1 MAQIQDR
8 ECQLLFIG
16 EVTDNELI
24 LEGAVCL
31 TIKKIT
37 WVQVCWAI
45 AQVVLIIS
53 GILAL
58 HNPGDKLVSISGY
71 LGLAMLI
78 AGGINVVVFVKKK
91 KILHGSQW
99 LLADGMSA
107 ILLSI
112 FPLFNQMI
120 LPAVIP
126 FFFGVWE
133 LFSGVLKVIDASEL
147 REERID
153 GWKWFRYIGC
163 IEIVSGV
170 AALLKPIED
179 FVGMNVVVAII
190 FFVQSCGFL
199 FKILIY
205 PRLIK
210 ESQ

>member
-1 MAQIQDR
+1 M
-8 ECQLLFIG
+8 
-16 EVTDNELI
+16 
-24 LEGAVCL
+24 CL

-37 WVQVCWAI
+37 WVQVCWSI

-153 GWKWFRYIGC
+153 GWKWFRCIGC

-210 ESQ
+210 ES

>member
-1 MAQIQDR
+1 M
-8 ECQLLFIG
+8 
-16 EVTDNELI
+16 
-24 LEGAVCL
+24 CL

>member
-1 MAQIQDR
+1 MAHIQDR

>member
-1 MAQIQDR
+1 MAHIQDR

-190 FFVQSCGFL
+190 FFVQSCGFF

>member
-1 MAQIQDR
+1 MRIQDR

>member
-1 MAQIQDR
+1 MAHIQDR

-37 WVQVCWAI
+37 WGQVCWAI

-78 AGGINVVVFVKKK
+78 AGGIYVVVFVKKK

-179 FVGMNVVVAII
+179 FVGMNDVVAII